1 MRGDGG
7 LDQEGGAGSWRVGS
21 WVEDRASRV
30 SLGGVEHGVEK
41 GVGFWP
47 EEP

>member
-7 LDQEGGAGSWRVGS
+7 LDQEGGAGSWRVGL

-30 SLGGVEHGVEK
+30 SLGGMEHGVEK
-41 GVGFWP
+41 GVSFWP
-47 EEP
+47 EEL